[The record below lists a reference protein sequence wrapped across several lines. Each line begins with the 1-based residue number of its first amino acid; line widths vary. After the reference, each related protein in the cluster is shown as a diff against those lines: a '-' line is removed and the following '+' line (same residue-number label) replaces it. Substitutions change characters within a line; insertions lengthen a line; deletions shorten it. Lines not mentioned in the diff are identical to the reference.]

1 MSNLASDPVLGF
13 VDRFDL
19 AFVGVRAIFTGVN
32 RLSQD
37 STSLYKHKQKGTSG
51 AGGHDQELESSLKTI
66 AQRCGWQ
73 PSSIKTPSAV
83 TAKRLFALGVCGED
97 FATDDVEKV
106 VRRSV

>member
-1 MSNLASDPVLGF
+1 MSNLASDPELGF